1 MLLRIPL
8 NQTMTT
14 SLQKHIRDLFS
25 HVYLKQESLVW
36 GKKMH
41 SYAPGISLP
50 SNGRISAPKEK
61 KSDPQS
67 RIKQQKSFFFFQWC
81 GYICVRYIGYIGRLS
96 IITSAGKKSLEL
108 FYCTFY

>member
-1 MLLRIPL
+1 MLLRIPP

-36 GKKMH
+36 GKKCTTTLLVFHCHLMAE
-41 SYAPGISLP
+41 YQLQ
-50 SNGRISAPKEK
+50 KK

-67 RIKQQKSFFFFQWC
+67 GIKQQKSFFFLQWC

-96 IITSAGKKSLEL
+96 IITSAGKKNLEL
-108 FYCTFY
+108 FL